1 MKTRF
6 LKPGLQFATILFAVV
21 GAFAFSQAPEND
33 SVFTTEF
40 GRLPNPQCTL
50 TDVNCSVEETALPCK
65 NSSNVTLRH
74 FNGSSCPTQLYKIIP

>member
-33 SVFTTEF
+33 SVLTTEL
-40 GRLPNPQCTL
+40 GRLPNPQCTE
-50 TDVNCSVEETALPCK
+50 TNVNCSVEQTELPCK